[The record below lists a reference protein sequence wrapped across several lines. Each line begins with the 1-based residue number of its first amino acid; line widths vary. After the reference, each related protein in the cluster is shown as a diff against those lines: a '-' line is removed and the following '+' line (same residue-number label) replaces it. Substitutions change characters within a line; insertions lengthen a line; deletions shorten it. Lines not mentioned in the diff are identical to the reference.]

1 MSFDTY
7 TQSISLTQKAK
18 FWSNYVSALKGR
30 FLHIKLSSCKAL
42 AMQGLRTCTQ
52 LIMLTP
58 APGTPPSPRLCQ
70 SIQTWGR
77 SSARLRT
84 RCWAGAGL
92 PHLLP
97 LFFPMLMI
105 GKQLNAYN
113 PFVMVIYI
121 LGSTRLDMLMSPSMP
136 ISMEPSKL
144 ELPVSLKWWT
154 INLKL
159 NSRFVFC
166 FQNQTF

>member
-1 MSFDTY
+1 M
-7 TQSISLTQKAK
+7 IL
-18 FWSNYVSALKGR
+18 
-30 FLHIKLSSCKAL
+30 
-42 AMQGLRTCTQ
+42 QGLRTCTQ
-52 LIMLTP
+52 LTMLTL
-58 APGTPPSPRLCQ
+58 APGIPPSPRLCQ

-77 SSARLRT
+77 SLVRLRT

-105 GKQLNAYN
+105 GKELHAYN
-113 PFVMVIYI
+113 SFVMAIHI
-121 LGSTRLDMLMSPSMP
+121 SGSTQLVMLMSPFMP
-136 ISMEPSKL
+136 IFMEPSKL

-154 INLKL
+154 FNLKL

-166 FQNQTF
+166 FQNQNFSFLVSVLQL